1 MSDPHEQKD
10 IEAPAPE
17 QKTDFIES
25 AKAFLTKTH
34 TINLPGWAIALIGVV
49 FLALIFD

>member
-1 MSDPHEQKD
+1 MSDPQEQKD
-10 IEAPAPE
+10 SEAAPSE

-34 TINLPGWAIALIGVV
+34 TLTLPGWAIALIGIV